1 MNSMIDYNTC
11 VDKIIQISP
20 CYDLSGR
27 AEKPKPKEFGYIQP
41 ENKYYNMLE
50 NNDNMILNN
59 QGDVKLETEPIG
71 LMGDF
76 KFDGGEL

>member
-27 AEKPKPKEFGYIQP
+27 AEKPKPKDFGYIQP
-41 ENKYYNMLE
+41 ENKYYNML
-50 NNDNMILNN
+50 
-59 QGDVKLETEPIG
+59 
-71 LMGDF
+71 
-76 KFDGGEL
+76 

>member
-1 MNSMIDYNTC
+1 MNSMVDYNTC

-27 AEKPKPKEFGYIQP
+27 AQKPRPKEFGYIQNQ
-41 ENKYYNMLE
+41 NKYIVFD
-50 NNDNMILNN
+50 NDNMILNN
-59 QGDVKLETEPIG
+59 DVDVKLEMEPID

-76 KFDGGEL
+76 KFDGGEI